1 MLQHKATRSV
11 FLLTLHSF
19 RAFSTRQV
27 AQFETQVLE
36 KLRSVS
42 DGLGLGNIVS
52 LGRVKDLC
60 VTPENGQVTCKI
72 ETSSPVLLELAY
84 QWKKDAELAVNE
96 LEWVKTTNFE
106 ITKHRPRNARA
117 GRFSSLAYVS
127 DIIAVSSCK
136 GGVGKSTVAVNL
148 AFSLAKRGA
157 RVGILDA
164 DIHGPSLPTMISLED
179 RTIRPS
185 RKVKNFVEPVEYE
198 GVKCMSF
205 GFVNQRAA
213 PGAGGVGAA
222 VMRGPMVSKLIDQ
235 LVLGTEWG
243 DLDYLVVD
251 MPPGTGDIQI
261 SLSQQ
266 MAISAAVVVTTPQR
280 LSFVD
285 VEKGIA
291 MFDDLKVWQIN
302 MKLRV
307 RLANIQVAMIK
318 VKTAAVVENM
328 SYFDCSHGQRHF
340 PFGPG
345 HTQELV
351 DKYNMRNVFK
361 LPILQQFSTSGDS
374 GRPFVLSELSSEEAK
389 TYDLLATTV
398 AKELVV
404 LKYNARLAPDLL
416 YDKNRGII
424 LRSYSLNEAKEAVV
438 HPADFRARCRCAQC
452 INEFTGEQIL
462 DPATISNDII
472 PISVERKGNYAFA
485 VMWSDS
491 HTSSLYTYDALTAL
505 IAEYTDTSAQQ

>member
-1 MLQHKATRSV
+1 MLRWRATRSV
-11 FLLTLHSF
+11 PWRHSD
-19 RAFSTRQV
+19 RALSSRQA
-27 AQFETQVLE
+27 AQLETQVLE
-36 KLRSVS
+36 KLRGVS
-42 DGLGLGNIVS
+42 DGLGLGDIVS
-52 LGRVKDLC
+52 LGRVKVKRQQIDTSLTHFMPRSPSFVC
-60 VTPENGQVTCKI
+60 YSLFQELRVVPEAGKVSCKI
-72 ETSSPVLLELAY
+72 ETPSPALMELAQ
-84 QWKKDAELAVNE
+84 QWQKEAELAVNK
-96 LEWVKTTNFE
+96 LDWVKDTDFE
-106 ITKHRPRNARA
+106 ISKSRPRNARA
-117 GRFSSLAYVS
+117 GRFSSLAHVS

-164 DIHGPSLPTMISLED
+164 DIYGPSLPTMVSPED
-179 RTIRPS
+179 CTIRQS
-185 RKVKNFVEPVEYE
+185 KKIKNFVEPVDYE

-222 VMRGPMVSKLIDQ
+222 VMRGPMVSKLVDQ
-235 LVLGTEWG
+235 LILGTEWG

-291 MFDDLKVWQIN
+291 MFEDL
-302 MKLRV
+302 
-307 RLANIQVAMIK
+307 K

-328 SYFDCSHGQRHF
+328 SYFDCSHGQRHY

-351 DKYNMRNVFK
+351 DKCNMKNVFK
-361 LPILQQFSTSGDS
+361 LPISEQFSASADS
-374 GRPFVLSELSSEEAK
+374 GRPFVLSGLSPEEEK
-389 TYDLLATTV
+389 TYDSLATTV

-404 LKYNARLAPDLL
+404 LKHNVRLAPELL
-416 YDKNRGII
+416 YDTNRGIV
-424 LRSYSLNEAKEAVV
+424 LRLYSLNEAKEAVL
-438 HPADFRARCRCAQC
+438 HPADLRAQCRCAQC
-452 INEFTGEQIL
+452 IDEFTGEQVLLRDEIK
-462 DPATISNDII
+462 PFGI
-472 PISVERKGNYAFA
+472 P
-485 VMWSDS
+485 
-491 HTSSLYTYDALTAL
+491 T
-505 IAEYTDTSAQQ
+505 

>member
-1 MLQHKATRSV
+1 MLRLGARRP
-11 FLLTLHSF
+11 LLRVG
-19 RAFSTRQV
+19 RALSTRQA
-27 AQFETQVLE
+27 AQLETEVLE
-36 KLRSVS
+36 KLRGVQ
-42 DGLGLGNIVS
+42 DGLGLGDIVS
-52 LGRVKDLC
+52 LGRVKELRVVPDQGH
-60 VTPENGQVTCKI
+60 VSCKI
-72 ETSSPVLLELAY
+72 ETPSPALTELVQ
-84 QWKKDAELAVNE
+84 QWQTDAETAVRQ
-96 LEWVKTTNFE
+96 LPWVKQTSFE
-106 ITKHRPRNARA
+106 VSKSRPRNARA
-117 GRFSSLAYVS
+117 GRFSSLAHVS

-164 DIHGPSLPTMISLED
+164 DIYGPSLPTMISPED
-179 RTIRPS
+179 RTIRQS
-185 RKVKNFVEPVEYE
+185 RKMKNFIEPVEYE

-222 VMRGPMVSKLIDQ
+222 VMRGAMVSKLIDQ

-291 MFDDLKVWQIN
+291 MFDD
-302 MKLRV
+302 M
-307 RLANIQVAMIK
+307 K

-328 SYFDCSHGQRHF
+328 SYFDCSHGERHY

-345 HTQELV
+345 HMTELV
-351 DKYNMRNVFK
+351 EKFHLKNVFK
-361 LPILQQFSTSGDS
+361 LPISQQFSSSGDS
-374 GRPFVLSELSSEEAK
+374 GRPFVLSGLSPDEEK
-389 TYDLLATTV
+389 TYDSLATTV

-404 LKYNARLAPDLL
+404 LKHNVRMAPELL
-416 YDKNRGII
+416 YDKNRGIV
-424 LRSYSLNEAKEAVV
+424 LRLYTSNAAKEALV
-438 HPADFRARCRCAQC
+438 HPADLRARCRCAQC
-452 INEFTGEQIL
+452 IDEFTGEQLL
-462 DPATISNDII
+462 DPASIPDDIH
-472 PISVERKGNYAFA
+472 PTAVERKGNYAFA
-485 VMWSDS
+485 VSWSDGHS
-491 HTSSLYTYDALTAL
+491 SSLYTYDALTAL
-505 IAEYTDTSAQQ
+505 ITEYASGQAEQH

>member
-1 MLQHKATRSV
+1 MLRWGTAQSP
-11 FLLTLHSF
+11 LLLP
-19 RAFSTRQV
+19 RRLWRELSTRQA
-27 AQFETQVLE
+27 AQMETEVMERLC
-36 KLRSVS
+36 SVP

-52 LGRVKDLC
+52 LGRIKDLR
-60 VTPENGQVTCKI
+60 VTPDDGAVSCKI
-72 ETSSPVLLELAY
+72 ETPSPALMELAQ
-84 QWKKDAELAVNE
+84 QWQKEAETAVKQ
-96 LEWVKTTNFE
+96 LQWVKETHFE
-106 ITKHRPRNARA
+106 ISKTRPRNARA
-117 GRFSSLAYVS
+117 GRFSSLAHVS

-164 DIHGPSLPTMISLED
+164 DIYGPSLPTMISPED
-179 RTIRPS
+179 RTIRQS
-185 RKVKNFVEPVEYE
+185 RKIKNFIEPVEYE

-222 VMRGPMVSKLIDQ
+222 VMRGAMVSKLIDQ

-291 MFDDLKVWQIN
+291 MFED
-302 MKLRV
+302 MK
-307 RLANIQVAMIK
+307 A
-318 VKTAAVVENM
+318 
-328 SYFDCSHGQRHF
+328 
-340 PFGPG
+340 
-345 HTQELV
+345 
-351 DKYNMRNVFK
+351 
-361 LPILQQFSTSGDS
+361 
-374 GRPFVLSELSSEEAK
+374 RPFVLSGLSLDEER
-389 TYDLLATTV
+389 TYDNLASAV

-404 LKYNARLAPDLL
+404 LKHNVRLAPELL
-416 YDKNRGII
+416 YDKNRGIV
-424 LRSYSLNEAKEAVV
+424 LRQYTTNAAKEAVV
-438 HPADFRARCRCAQC
+438 HPADLRTRCRCAQC
-452 INEFTGEQIL
+452 IDEFTGEQLL
-462 DPATISNDII
+462 DPASI
-472 PISVERKGNYAFA
+472 PDEIHPTAVERKGNYAFA
-485 VMWSDS
+485 VTWSDG
-491 HTSSLYTYDALTAL
+491 HTSSLYTYDAVTAL
-505 IAEYTDTSAQQ
+505 ISEYTS

>member
-1 MLQHKATRSV
+1 MLRGATHSMPLPRRS
-11 FLLTLHSF
+11 L
-19 RAFSTRQV
+19 RALSTRQV
-27 AQFETQVLE
+27 AQLETQVLE

-42 DGLGLGNIVS
+42 DGLGMGDIVS
-52 LGRVKDLC
+52 LGRVKDLH
-60 VTPENGQVTCKI
+60 VKPENGLVACKI
-72 ETSSPVLLELAY
+72 ETSSLALMDLAQ
-84 QWKKDAELAVNE
+84 QWQKEAESAVKK
-96 LEWVKTTNFE
+96 LEWVKETKFE
-106 ITKHRPRNARA
+106 ITKYRPRNARA
-117 GRFSSLAYVS
+117 GRFSSLAHVS

-164 DIHGPSLPTMISLED
+164 DIYGPSLPTMISSSED
-179 RTIRPS
+179 CTIRSS
-185 RKVKNFVEPVEYE
+185 RKVKNFIEPVEYE

-222 VMRGPMVSKLIDQ
+222 VMRGPMVSKLVDQ

-291 MFDDLKVWQIN
+291 MFNDLKVTT
-302 MKLRV
+302 V
-307 RLANIQVAMIK
+307 
-318 VKTAAVVENM
+318 AVVENM
-328 SYFDCSHGQRHF
+328 SYFDCSHGQRHY

-345 HTQELV
+345 HTHELV
-351 DKYNMRNVFK
+351 KKYNMKNVFK
-361 LPILQQFSTSGDS
+361 LPISEHFSSSGDS
-374 GRPFVLSELSSEEAK
+374 GRPFVLSGLSSEEEQ
-389 TYDLLATTV
+389 TYDSLATTV

-404 LKYNARLAPDLL
+404 LKHNVRLAPDLL
-416 YDKNRGII
+416 YDKNRGIV
-424 LRSYSLNEAKEAVV
+424 LRLYSLDEAKEAVL
-438 HPADFRARCRCAQC
+438 HPADLRARCRCAQC
-452 INEFTGEQIL
+452 IDEFTGEQIL
-462 DPATISNDII
+462 DSATISDDIN
-472 PISVERKGNYAFA
+472 PTAVERKGNYAFA
-485 VMWSDS
+485 VTWSDG

-505 IAEYTDTSAQQ
+505 IAENTSGQQ

>member
-1 MLQHKATRSV
+1 MLRWGAARSSAS
-11 FLLTLHSF
+11 LLAR
-19 RAFSTRQV
+19 RALSTRQA
-27 AQFETQVLE
+27 AQLETQVLG
-36 KLRSVS
+36 KLRGVP
-42 DGLGLGNIVS
+42 DGLGLGDIVS
-52 LGRVKDLC
+52 LGRVKELR
-60 VTPENGQVTCKI
+60 VAPEVGKVSCKI
-72 ETSSPVLLELAY
+72 ETPSPALMELAQ
-84 QWKKDAELAVNE
+84 QWQQEAELAVKQ
-96 LEWVKTTNFE
+96 LDWVKATDFE
-106 ITKHRPRNARA
+106 ISKSRPRNARA
-117 GRFSSLAYVS
+117 GRFSSLAHVS

-164 DIHGPSLPTMISLED
+164 DIYGPSLPTMVSPED
-179 RTIRPS
+179 RSIRPS
-185 RKVKNFVEPVEYE
+185 KKVKNFVEPVEYE

-222 VMRGPMVSKLIDQ
+222 VMRGPMVSKLVDQ

-251 MPPGTGDIQI
+251 MPPGTGDIQM

-266 MAISAAVVVTTPQR
+266 MAISAAVVVTTPQK

-291 MFDDLKVWQIN
+291 MFEDL
-302 MKLRV
+302 
-307 RLANIQVAMIK
+307 K

-328 SYFDCSHGQRHF
+328 SYFDCSHGHRHY

-351 DKYNMRNVFK
+351 DKYNMKNVFK
-361 LPILQQFSTSGDS
+361 LPISEQFSSSGDS
-374 GRPFVLSELSSEEAK
+374 GRPFVLCGLSSEQEK
-389 TYDLLATTV
+389 TYDALATTV

-404 LKYNARLAPDLL
+404 LKHNVRLAPELL
-416 YDKNRGII
+416 YDTNRGIV
-424 LRSYSLNEAKEAVV
+424 LRLYSLNAAKEAVL
-438 HPADFRARCRCAQC
+438 HPADLRARCRCAQC
-452 INEFTGEQIL
+452 IDEFTGEQIL
-462 DPATISNDII
+462 DPATIPDDIR
-472 PISVERKGNYAFA
+472 PTAVERKGNYAFA
-485 VMWSDS
+485 VTWSDGHS
-491 HTSSLYTYDALTAL
+491 SSLYTYDALTAL
-505 IAEYTDTSAQQ
+505 ITEYTSKPDEQTKP

>member
-1 MLQHKATRSV
+1 MLQCRATRSMSLMCRSV
-11 FLLTLHSF
+11 
-19 RAFSTRQV
+19 RAFSVRQAV
-27 AQFETQVLE
+27 QLENQVLE
-36 KLRSVS
+36 KLRGVS
-42 DGLGLGNIVS
+42 HGLGMGDIVS
-52 LGRVKDLC
+52 SGRVKDLQ
-60 VTPENGQVTCKI
+60 VTPETGQVACKI
-72 ETSSPVLLELAY
+72 EMSSPVLKELAE
-84 QWKKDAELAVNE
+84 QWQLEAKVAVKELA
-96 LEWVKTTNFE
+96 WVKMTDFE
-106 ITKHRPRNARA
+106 LTKARPRNARA
-117 GRFSSLAYVS
+117 GRLSSLAHVS

-164 DIHGPSLPTMISLED
+164 DIYGPSLPTMISPVD

-185 RKVKNFVEPVEYE
+185 RKVKHFVEPVEYE

-222 VMRGPMVSKLIDQ
+222 VMRGPMVSKLVDQ

-291 MFDDLKVWQIN
+291 MFDDLKV
-302 MKLRV
+302 
-307 RLANIQVAMIK
+307 
-318 VKTAAVVENM
+318 KTAAVVENM
-328 SYFDCSHGQRHF
+328 SYFDCSNGQRYY

-351 DKYNMRNVFK
+351 DKYNMKNVFK
-361 LPILQQFSTSGDS
+361 LPITEHFSSSGDS
-374 GRPFVLSELSSEEAK
+374 GRPFVLSGLSPDEEE

-404 LKYNARLAPDLL
+404 LKHNIRLAPDLL
-416 YDKNRGII
+416 YDKNRGIV
-424 LRSYSLNEAKEAVV
+424 LRLYSQNEAKEAVL
-438 HPADFRARCRCAQC
+438 HPADLRARCRCAQC
-452 INEFTGEQIL
+452 VGEFTGEQIL
-462 DPATISNDII
+462 DPATIPDSIV
-472 PISVERKGNYAFA
+472 PTAVERKGNYAFA
-485 VMWSDS
+485 VTWSDG

-505 IAEYTDTSAQQ
+505 IAEYTSKSAEQQL